1 MIKVP
6 TRHVLVSAA
15 RTSAVVTELHPG
27 TSYKCSVFTL
37 GSHGNSELTVLN
49 ITTPEAGRQSRILK
63 L

>member
-15 RTSAVVTELHPG
+15 DISAVVTDLHPG
-27 TSYKCSVFTL
+27 TNYNCSVFTI
-37 GSHGNSELTVLN
+37 GSQGNSELTVLN
-49 ITTPEAGRQSRILK
+49 ITTPEEGGLSRILK